1 MVTEEPDGYDGALG
15 RKLRVCGAE
24 GAGRDATVL
33 QPLPGINLE
42 AGKVVPS
49 EVSSASPTRYFFL
62 PAEMEKPS
70 EEHAVAEPADS
81 PGEGGPPPVA
91 GAQVARPE
99 DHTTL
104 LLRLFPLAH
113 SAGTKCTMWPRAPP
127 FALNGQNALN
137 LDSYRVAV

>member
-1 MVTEEPDGYDGALG
+1 M
-15 RKLRVCGAE
+15 
-24 GAGRDATVL
+24 
-33 QPLPGINLE
+33 
-42 AGKVVPS
+42 
-49 EVSSASPTRYFFL
+49 

-70 EEHAVAEPADS
+70 EEYAVAEPADS
-81 PGEGGPPPVA
+81 PGEGGLPPVA

-113 SAGTKCTMWPRAPP
+113 SAGTKCTMWPSAPP

-137 LDSYRVAV
+137 LDSY